1 MESALVGPPEYELC
15 LELYSQGEV
24 VEAALGRLSD
34 DRSSEK

>member
-1 MESALVGPPEYELC
+1 MESALVGLPEYELC
-15 LELYSQGEV
+15 LELYPQGEV